1 MAVQSYSQEIW
12 DRLKLVYESSPKIT
26 WQKLVDQVAEELG
39 CEMPSPSVV
48 RRKAIAEK
56 WKKCTKNLVKKTARE
71 LNNEIKKLTSK
82 KTSQESTQANENEG
96 ENTSQKSVKKPSN
109 IAEIW
114 GQKSKSDN
122 GFSAADL
129 NRLTSAQIIQQNR
142 LRLADLGQLAG
153 DTITSVIHIRDEV
166 LELDIANLNTEDEA
180 SLKIINGLK
189 FKMGLISQIVELNV
203 KQSITLANIAKSE
216 ALFWGFE
223 IEELKDQSEVQSKR
237 TAAVAG
243 AEERMRIAKEKM
255 ATDKKAAFARKLA
268 MIEAGDPEPEPDQ
281 DEQQEAI
288 A

>member
-26 WQKLVDQVAEELG
+26 WQKLVDQVGEELG

-82 KTSQESTQANENEG
+82 KTSQESAQDNENEG

-109 IAEIW
+109 IAEFW
-114 GQKSKSDN
+114 GQKSDANK
-122 GFSAADL
+122 GFSTADL
-129 NRLTSAQIIQQNR
+129 NRLTSAQIIQHNR

-166 LELDIANLNTEDEA
+166 LQLDVGNLDPDDKEA
-180 SLKIINGLK
+180 IKIINGLK

-223 IEELKDQSEVQSKR
+223 IEELKDQSEIQSKR
-237 TAAVAG
+237 SAVVAG
-243 AEERMRIAKEKM
+243 AEERMRLAKEKM

>member
-26 WQKLVDQVAEELG
+26 WQKLVDQVGEELG

-82 KTSQESTQANENEG
+82 KTSQESTQDNENEG
-96 ENTSQKSVKKPSN
+96 ENASQKSVKKPSN
-109 IAEIW
+109 IAEFW
-114 GQKSKSDN
+114 GQKSDANK
-122 GFSAADL
+122 GFSTADL

-166 LELDIANLNTEDEA
+166 LQLDVGNLDPEDEA
-180 SLKIINGLK
+180 AIKVINGLK

-223 IEELKDQSEVQSKR
+223 IEELKDQSEIQSKR
-237 TAAVAG
+237 SAVVAG
-243 AEERMRIAKEKM
+243 AEERMRLAKEKM

>member
-12 DRLKLVYESSPKIT
+12 DRLKAVYESSPKIT
-26 WQKLVDQVAEELG
+26 WQKLVDQVGEELG

-71 LNNEIKKLTSK
+71 LNTEIKKLTRK
-82 KTSQESTQANENEG
+82 KTSQECTQSTENKG
-96 ENTSQKSVKKPSN
+96 DSSSQNNVKNPSN

-114 GQKSKSDN
+114 GQKSKPEND
-122 GFSAADL
+122 FSKADF
-129 NRLTSAQIIQQNR
+129 NRLTSAQIIKQNR
-142 LRLADLGQLAG
+142 YRLANLGELAG

-166 LELDIANLNTEDEA
+166 LKLDVSNLDPENKEA
-180 SLKIINGLK
+180 INIINGLK
-189 FKMGLISQIVELNV
+189 FKMGLISQIVDLNV

-223 IEELKDQSEVQSKR
+223 LEELKDQTEVQSKR
-237 TAAVAG
+237 SAVIADS
-243 AEERMRIAKEKM
+243 EEKLRIAKEKM
-255 ATDKKAAFARKLA
+255 ASDKKAAFARKVA
-268 MIEAGDPEPEPDQ
+268 MIEAGDPEQ
-281 DEQQEAI
+281 DEEQEVI

>member
-26 WQKLVDQVAEELG
+26 WQKLVDQVGEELG

-82 KTSQESTQANENEG
+82 KTSQESAQDNENEG

-109 IAEIW
+109 IAEFW
-114 GQKSKSDN
+114 GQKSDANK
-122 GFSAADL
+122 GFSTADL

-166 LELDIANLNTEDEA
+166 LQLDVGNLDPEDEA
-180 SLKIINGLK
+180 AIKVINGLK

-223 IEELKDQSEVQSKR
+223 IEELKDQSEIQSKR
-237 TAAVAG
+237 SAVVAG
-243 AEERMRIAKEKM
+243 AEERMRLAKEKM

-268 MIEAGDPEPEPDQ
+268 MIEAGDPEPD
-281 DEQQEAI
+281 QQEQEEI
-288 A
+288 ANG

>member
-12 DRLKLVYESSPKIT
+12 DRLKAVYESSPKIT
-26 WQKLVDQVAEELG
+26 WQKLVDQVGEELG

-56 WKKCTKNLVKKTARE
+56 WKKCTKNLVKKSARE
-71 LNNEIKKLTSK
+71 LNTEIKKLTSK
-82 KTSQESTQANENEG
+82 KTSQDGSQDSDNKGDSA
-96 ENTSQKSVKKPSN
+96 SQKNVKNPSN

-114 GQKSKSDN
+114 GQKGKSDN
-122 GFSAADL
+122 EFSKADF

-142 LRLADLGQLAG
+142 YRLADLGQLAG

-166 LELDIANLNTEDEA
+166 LQLDISNLDAEDTEA
-180 SLKIINGLK
+180 LKIINGLK
-189 FKMGLISQIVELNV
+189 FKMGLISQIVDLNV

-223 IEELKDQSEVQSKR
+223 MEELKDQTEVQSKR
-237 TAAVAG
+237 SAVIANS
-243 AEERMRIAKEKM
+243 EEKLRLAKEKM
-255 ATDKKAAFARKLA
+255 AADKKAAFARKVA
-268 MIEAGDPEPEPDQ
+268 MIEAGDPEQ
-281 DEQQEAI
+281 DEQEAI

>member
-71 LNNEIKKLTSK
+71 LNSEIKKLTSK
-82 KTSQESTQANENEG
+82 KTSQESNQANENEG

-114 GQKSKSDN
+114 GQKSDSDK

-129 NRLTSAQIIQQNR
+129 NRLTSAQVIQKNR
-142 LRLADLGQLAG
+142 FRLADLGQLAG

-166 LELDIANLNTEDEA
+166 LQLDISNLNAEDEEA
-180 SLKIINGLK
+180 LKTINGLK

-223 IEELKDQSEVQSKR
+223 IEELKDQSEIQSKR
-237 TAAVAG
+237 SAVVAG
-243 AEERMRIAKEKM
+243 AEERMRLAKEKM

-281 DEQQEAI
+281 DEEQEAI

>member
-1 MAVQSYSQEIW
+1 MAVQSYSQDIW

-26 WQKLVDQVAEELG
+26 WQKLVDQVGEELG

-71 LNNEIKKLTSK
+71 LNNEIKKLTRK
-82 KTSQESTQANENEG
+82 KTSQESTQSPENKG
-96 ENTSQKSVKKPSN
+96 ENDSQNNVKNPSN
-109 IAEIW
+109 IVDIW
-114 GQKSKSDN
+114 GQKSKEKN
-122 GFSAADL
+122 EFSKADL
-129 NRLTSAQIIQQNR
+129 NRLTSAQIIQNNR
-142 LRLADLGQLAG
+142 YRLADLGQLAG

-166 LELDIANLNTEDEA
+166 LQLDISNLNAEDQEA
-180 SLKIINGLK
+180 LKIINGLK
-189 FKMGLISQIVELNV
+189 FKMGLISQIVDLNV

-223 IEELKDQSEVQSKR
+223 MEELKDQSEIQSKR
-237 TAAVAG
+237 SAVVAG

-268 MIEAGDPEPEPDQ
+268 MIEAGDPEPDQ
-281 DEQQEAI
+281 DEHQEAI

>member
-26 WQKLVDQVAEELG
+26 WQKLVDQVGEELG

-71 LNNEIKKLTSK
+71 LNNEIKKLTRK
-82 KTSQESTQANENEG
+82 KTSQESTQSSENKG
-96 ENTSQKSVKKPSN
+96 ENDSQNNVKNPSN
-109 IAEIW
+109 IVDIW
-114 GQKSKSDN
+114 GQKSKEKN
-122 GFSAADL
+122 EFSKAGL
-129 NRLTSAQIIQQNR
+129 NRLTSAQIIQNNR
-142 LRLADLGQLAG
+142 YRLADLGQLAG

-166 LELDIANLNTEDEA
+166 LQLDISNLNAEDAEA
-180 SLKIINGLK
+180 LKIINGLK
-189 FKMGLISQIVELNV
+189 FKMGLISQIVDLNV

-237 TAAVAG
+237 SAVVSG
-243 AEERMRIAKEKM
+243 AEERMRLAKEKM
-255 ATDKKAAFARKLA
+255 TTDKKAAFARKLA
-268 MIEAGDPEPEPDQ
+268 MIEAGDPAEE
-281 DEQQEAI
+281 I
-288 A
+288 

>member
-26 WQKLVDQVAEELG
+26 WQKLVDQVGEELG

-82 KTSQESTQANENEG
+82 KTSQESAQDNENEG

-109 IAEIW
+109 IAEFW
-114 GQKSKSDN
+114 GQKSDANK
-122 GFSAADL
+122 GFSTADL

-166 LELDIANLNTEDEA
+166 LQLDVGNLDPEDEA
-180 SLKIINGLK
+180 AIKVINGLK

-223 IEELKDQSEVQSKR
+223 IEELKDQSEIQSKR
-237 TAAVAG
+237 SAVVAG
-243 AEERMRIAKEKM
+243 AEERMRLAKEKM

-268 MIEAGDPEPEPDQ
+268 MIEAGDPEPDQ

>member
-26 WQKLVDQVAEELG
+26 WQKLVDQVGEELG

-82 KTSQESTQANENEG
+82 KTSQESAQDNENEG

-109 IAEIW
+109 IAEFW
-114 GQKSKSDN
+114 DQKSDANK
-122 GFSAADL
+122 GFSTADL

-166 LELDIANLNTEDEA
+166 LQLDVGNLDPEDEA
-180 SLKIINGLK
+180 AIKVINGLK

-223 IEELKDQSEVQSKR
+223 IEELKDQSEIQSKR
-237 TAAVAG
+237 SAVVAG
-243 AEERMRIAKEKM
+243 AEERMRLAKEKM

-268 MIEAGDPEPEPDQ
+268 MIEAGDPEPD
-281 DEQQEAI
+281 QQEQEEI
-288 A
+288 ANG

>member
-12 DRLKLVYESSPKIT
+12 DRLKAVYESSPKIT
-26 WQKLVDQVAEELG
+26 WQKLVDQVGEELG

-71 LNNEIKKLTSK
+71 LNTEIKKLTRK
-82 KTSQESTQANENEG
+82 KTSQESTQSTENKG
-96 ENTSQKSVKKPSN
+96 DSSSQNNVKNPSN

-114 GQKSKSDN
+114 GQKSKPEND
-122 GFSAADL
+122 FSKADF
-129 NRLTSAQIIQQNR
+129 NRLTSAQIIKQNR
-142 LRLADLGQLAG
+142 YRLANLGELAG

-166 LELDIANLNTEDEA
+166 LKLDVSNLDPEDKEA
-180 SLKIINGLK
+180 INIINGLK
-189 FKMGLISQIVELNV
+189 FKMGLISQIVDLNV

-223 IEELKDQSEVQSKR
+223 LEELKDQTEVQSKR
-237 TAAVAG
+237 SAVIAG
-243 AEERMRIAKEKM
+243 AEEKLRLAKEKM
-255 ATDKKAAFARKLA
+255 AADKKAAFARKVA
-268 MIEAGDPEPEPDQ
+268 MIEAGDPEQ
-281 DEQQEAI
+281 DEEQEAI

>member
-26 WQKLVDQVAEELG
+26 WQKLVDQVGEELG

-82 KTSQESTQANENEG
+82 KTSQESTQDNENEG

-109 IAEIW
+109 IAEFW

-166 LELDIANLNTEDEA
+166 LQLDVGNLDPEDEA
-180 SLKIINGLK
+180 AIKVINGLK

-223 IEELKDQSEVQSKR
+223 IEELKDQSEIQSKR
-237 TAAVAG
+237 SAVVAG
-243 AEERMRIAKEKM
+243 AEERMRLAKEKM

-268 MIEAGDPEPEPDQ
+268 MIEAGDPKPD
-281 DEQQEAI
+281 EE
-288 A
+288 

>member
-26 WQKLVDQVAEELG
+26 WQKLVDQVGEELG

-71 LNNEIKKLTSK
+71 LNSEIKKLTSK
-82 KTSQESTQANENEG
+82 MTSQKEIQSTENKE
-96 ENTSQKSVKKPSN
+96 ENDSQKSVKNPSN

-114 GQKSKSDN
+114 GQKSKSDK
-122 GFSAADL
+122 GFTKADL

-142 LRLADLGQLAG
+142 HRLADLGQLAG

-166 LELDIANLNTEDEA
+166 LKLDVSNLDPEDQEA
-180 SLKIINGLK
+180 IKIINGLK
-189 FKMGLISQIVELNV
+189 FKMGLISQIVDLNV

-223 IEELKDQSEVQSKR
+223 MEELKDQSEIKAKR
-237 TAAVAG
+237 SAAIDG
-243 AEERMRIAKEKM
+243 AEQRMKIAKEKM
-255 ATDKKAAFARKLA
+255 ATDKRAAFARKLA
-268 MIEAGDPEPEPDQ
+268 MIEAGEIDEEPC
-281 DEQQEAI
+281 
-288 A
+288 